1 MSGITGKSGGSQTT
15 RYAGIQVQS
24 SQKGMAIPRGWGTFK
39 ASCNLVDY
47 TNFISTVQSSSAGG
61 GKGGSGGKGGGNTYN
76 YTANVLL
83 GITGQQI
90 YGIRS
95 VWRDSNV
102 YIDGTSS
109 SASLAAPFAAA
120 VFSLANT
127 QSGSSSVTSTTS
139 STTTSALAQAGLSLA
154 TGAIGQTACSAVT
167 SSNTNTY
174 WMYNANQTAT
184 VLSTSHAIGYSG
196 LAYVY
201 ASNYALNSSATIP
214 NHSFEVQSTI
224 RQVIGG
230 VTQDDANPADIINDF
245 LPSVPQWP
253 TGIIGSTAQY
263 NTYCLAAGLLISPY
277 VDSARSGAD
286 LLNEILACSNTNV
299 VWSNGQLQF
308 VPYGDT
314 AITANGVTYTPNL
327 TPVYALQWSDIL
339 DAAGDDPIKWDIRPQ
354 AQCYNYVQVSYL
366 DRTNQYVSDV
376 MPAPDAAN
384 IASYGLNKQDPVTLN
399 SICLPTV
406 ASQVAQLMVQ
416 RSVNIRRTCSF
427 KLPWT
432 FGLLDPMDI
441 VTVPTRAGGTQ
452 VVRILEADEKDGE
465 ISITAEEML
474 VGASHAAQYTRQAAL
489 PSQNNAMVS
498 PGNASTPLII
508 HPPASL
514 VSDNEIWIAACSNY
528 ELWGGAV
535 VWVSTD
541 GTNYNAVGTLQGP
554 STMGV
559 LTSALASY
567 GGANPDTTDTL
578 AVDMSMSAEVLQPV
592 TATDAAKGITLAI
605 IDNELVTYQSAT
617 LTGINT
623 YSLTSLY
630 RAFGGTAAAAH
641 SSGAPIVFL
650 NGNLF
655 KYKFNANQI
664 GQTLYVKLQSFNIYG
679 GGYQNLATIS
689 AYTITL
695 AQTYTSSVAWANVAG
710 MPSNVAALTGSEAI
724 NNALVASGTGNMITF
739 SQFEKGT
746 AGWAT
751 SASAGTPTLS
761 NFVNYL
767 GLSYIQSTISSFTSG
782 VSWNIYN
789 SVKFPCASGQIL
801 AVSGIIG
808 ATSGIPATANLTV
821 SWYNAS
827 GTYVSS
833 SGVGGAVS
841 ADGNGHYLSAIITAP
856 SSAAF
861 GAIVAT
867 CVGSGTESSA
877 SSVFIAQPMAML
889 VTSGQTVVPAFTPGP
904 NAIPGADITSANTA
918 AAIAGQGPWATTSSI
933 TPGNVIA
940 PNPNMIYNPTGR
952 LGMQGWVNGGTT
964 AIGANQGAGE
974 GYYFGCGGGSN
985 AAAVGY
991 YQDVPC
997 YANAPYSISGYIAAY
1012 GLSGTGANVRF
1023 YIEWLTSAH
1032 ALISYSSVC
1041 SVGPG
1046 TGWTYV
1052 TQPNQTSPATAA
1064 YARVWID
1071 IYSAG
1076 AWTNT
1081 NAAWKLLKLEQSANV
1096 TPYQDNATYG
1106 ALYQTGVTIDSL
1118 QPAQSGAD
1126 VTGSNTAAAITGQAA
1141 TATSSDFA
1149 SVTGTTKPANN
1160 ADVTS
1165 ANTALNT
1172 SNVGSITAGSVAS
1185 TINSG
1190 GGVAASQ
1197 VVTAAMVSNAVSA
1210 LASTTTGSAV
1220 VGNGGSATVASVTV
1234 TPASSASVFLVS
1246 INFTV
1251 LYTAGGTVP
1260 SNCSISVTNGGIPTT
1275 NITLYPGFSQSYTFE
1290 GVVTGL
1296 SSATTFTFVL
1306 NATSSWTVAAGAKII
1321 SLEVK
1326 K

>member
-1 MSGITGKSGGSQTT
+1 MSGITGKSGNSQTT

-724 NNALVASGTGNMITF
+724 QNTLVAAGTGNRVQF
-739 SQFEKGT
+739 SLFEKGT
-746 AGWAT
+746 SGWTVANSGGT
-751 SASAGTPTLS
+751 SPTLY
-761 NFVNYL
+761 VNAGGPGQYIGGGITFTGTGQYL
-767 GLSYIQSTISSFTSG
+767 LTQSQPFHVTAG
-782 VSWNIYN
+782 E
-789 SVKFPCASGQIL
+789 QL
-801 AVSGIIG
+801 AVG
-808 ATSGIPATANLTV
+808 AYLAVAGPGAV
-821 SWYNAS
+821 SIDINWFD
-827 GTYVSS
+827 S
-833 SGVGGAVS
+833 SGAFLSQSSNIGGAVS
-841 ADGNGHYLSAIITAP
+841 SGSSVLTQGMVTVPPNAVTGYLIIQVNST
-856 SSAAF
+856 
-861 GAIVAT
+861 GA
-867 CVGSGTESSA
+867 GA
-877 SSVFIAQPMAML
+877 SSYSMYYPYVIGVP
-889 VTSGQTVVPAFTPGP
+889 TGQTTFPSFTPGP
-904 NAIPGADITSANTA
+904 NAVPGADITSANTA

-952 LGMQGWVNGGTT
+952 LGMQGWTQGSTT
-964 AIGANQGAGE
+964 AIGGNLGQGE

-985 AAAVGY
+985 AAPVGY
-991 YQDVPC
+991 YQDLPC

-1190 GGVAASQ
+1190 GGVAAS
-1197 VVTAAMVSNAVSA
+1197 
-1210 LASTTTGSAV
+1210 
-1220 VGNGGSATVASVTV
+1220 
-1234 TPASSASVFLVS
+1234 
-1246 INFTV
+1246 
-1251 LYTAGGTVP
+1251 
-1260 SNCSISVTNGGIPTT
+1260 
-1275 NITLYPGFSQSYTFE
+1275 
-1290 GVVTGL
+1290 
-1296 SSATTFTFVL
+1296 
-1306 NATSSWTVAAGAKII
+1306 
-1321 SLEVK
+1321 
-1326 K
+1326 